1 MSRKNKRENTPAAQ
15 TPAVPAAVVEV
26 QPVVT
31 PETERL
37 QAEYD
42 ALKAKCAA
50 FDPETVKLL
59 RARKEEEKRWLADR
73 KADRAKLVAAKGAAF
88 QVLQAAR
95 ESAAKSADEAV
106 AETAVV

>member
-1 MSRKNKRENTPAAQ
+1 MSRKNKREIAATVQTPAA
-15 TPAVPAAVVEV
+15 PAAVVEV

-42 ALKAKCAA
+42 ALKIQCAA

-59 RARKEEEKRWLADR
+59 RARKEEEKRWLAER

-88 QVLQAAR
+88 HALQTAR
-95 ESAAKSADEAV
+95 ASAVKSADAVV